1 MYKKEDIKFMCKDN
15 LLTTIIKNKE
25 TIDFLMDFFK
35 RKCDQEEYK
44 KFYEEINNIRLFLDL
59 IKEDI
64 NSNIIP
70 KFFFN
75 KINRK

>member
-44 KFYEEINNIRLFLDL
+44 NSMKKL
-59 IKEDI
+59 II
-64 NSNIIP
+64 
-70 KFFFN
+70 
-75 KINRK
+75 